1 MKVSQTNSATAFITR
16 LQEFY
21 GESTV
26 VLALRRICEQN
37 SPERQVGQ
45 RLLKSIDQMKPISE
59 QDKQCIERVVLSV
72 FEATRDLLN

>member
-45 RLLKSIDQMKPISE
+45 RLLNSIDQMKPISE
-59 QDKQCIERVVLSV
+59 QDKQRIERVVQRV
-72 FEATRDLLN
+72 FEANRALLN